1 MAKAAARNV
10 QDPHQ
15 KAFLKIFDGLAG
27 KHSRWEIWQDFIYM
41 TAIETSNST
50 DKFNEPERSKT
61 YQSIISKYSDKERT
75 SMASMLNEVIMGME
89 ENTDQ
94 DFLGELYMLCELG
107 SDHAGQFFTPYNVCK
122 CMAAMVVAEKL
133 DPKIDGFISV
143 NEPSC
148 GAGATLLAFLNICKE
163 KNIYY
168 HDKVLV
174 VAQDIDLVVGLM
186 CYIQC
191 SLMGCAGYVVIGD
204 TIADPAT
211 SHDER
216 GLLPVGPQDRIWYMP
231 FFSTDIWYMR
241 RRLAYMDFL
250 VKQSVHPPKVE
261 NADVKPENLQESIK
275 NEPKV
280 PEKAA
285 LNETRTGQLTFF

>member
-1 MAKAAARNV
+1 MAKAAARSV

-15 KAFLKIFDGLAG
+15 KNFLKIFDSLAG

-41 TAIETSNST
+41 TAIEISNST
-50 DKFNEPERSKT
+50 DKANEPERIKI

-75 SMASMLNEVIMGME
+75 GMASMLNEVIMGME
-89 ENTDQ
+89 EDTDQ

-133 DPKIDGFISV
+133 DPEIDGFISV
-143 NEPSC
+143 YEPSC

-174 VAQDIDLVVGLM
+174 VAQDIDLIVGLM

-191 SLMGCAGYVVIGD
+191 SLMGCAGYVVIGN
-204 TIADPAT
+204 TLTEPGTSYDP
-211 SHDER
+211 R
-216 GLLPVGPQDRIWYMP
+216 GLLPAGPQNRIWYMP

-241 RRLAYMDFL
+241 RSFAHMDCI
-250 VKQSVHPPKVE
+250 VKGIGCTP
-261 NADVKPENLQESIK
+261 KPENTDAKAENLQKSIK
-275 NEPKV
+275 NEPKA
-280 PEKAA
+280 PQNEP
-285 LNETRTGQLTFF
+285 LNERKNGQLTFF